1 MSTLS
6 NNSKSILAKALA
18 TENISVQFDPSAHT
32 AKFDIANR
40 VLTMPIL
47 KDNESDCVTD
57 MFIGHECAHALFS
70 PYRQKDTKSQGGW
83 WIEAEEIGGT
93 GNAQYVQD
101 IMNIIEDVRI
111 EKLMTEKFPGLRR
124 DFSAAYR
131 ELADRD
137 FFSTKGMNLND
148 FSFIDRMNLHF
159 KCGAFMNVQFTPEEQ
174 QIVEAVDKIR
184 TFDEMLDASRQVFN
198 FVRGTKFDA
207 PKVFSDGK
215 FGPLDS
221 DKSNQSNDQG
231 TMTLSGNV
239 SPSSDT
245 TNDNGDGKSPANP
258 DGCVEQTNTNDGQS
272 NNPIG
277 GTGSAPDTLLPPIN
291 TQRSFDEKAKQIV
304 NSAVKHNTTT
314 VLPVP
319 DLSKI
324 IFPINK
330 THEIINSY
338 YLSYAL
344 KSKDNEKLVNAI
356 KTSYADLVRSM
367 NPLINTL
374 IKQFEMKKAADLQK
388 RTSISRSGKID
399 CDRIFKYKVTDDIF
413 SRFAKI
419 AEGKNHGLVM
429 YVDWSSSMQ
438 MATDDVLTQ
447 IIMLTQFCRRM
458 NIPFDV
464 YAFSSQVEMFR
475 HYGLQKDNNSFPK
488 QIKVDGSRI
497 DQSKERG
504 YRGDDNGKSYKV
516 DMGGHFS
523 LIHMLSSSM
532 SKTQINQAML
542 NMYMLGKMITG
553 HGAEFQ
559 NLICYRGVP
568 NYFGQGNTPLDPTIV
583 AAMYMVPEFREKHKV
598 QIVNTIFL
606 TDGESGYNMFNAYTG
621 YDSYSSQFRSVV
633 RSPINNKEYLADDAT
648 PTDTLL
654 RMFRDITGSNTI
666 GFYIQSSSYCRYTN
680 EDSKSFK
687 KQLKEQGFI
696 EASPMLMEKVYDY
709 ATREYK
715 NGVRKNK
722 NHGYDRLFI
731 LPSRV
736 EIVDDLEELDSLGSN
751 ATLTRI
757 RNTFMKSV
765 EKRGN
770 SRLFLNRFAD
780 VIANP
785 TTK

>member
-1 MSTLS
+1 
-6 NNSKSILAKALA
+6 
-18 TENISVQFDPSAHT
+18 
-32 AKFDIANR
+32 
-40 VLTMPIL
+40 
-47 KDNESDCVTD
+47 
-57 MFIGHECAHALFS
+57 
-70 PYRQKDTKSQGGW
+70 
-83 WIEAEEIGGT
+83 
-93 GNAQYVQD
+93 
-101 IMNIIEDVRI
+101 
-111 EKLMTEKFPGLRR
+111 
-124 DFSAAYR
+124 
-131 ELADRD
+131 
-137 FFSTKGMNLND
+137 
-148 FSFIDRMNLHF
+148 
-159 KCGAFMNVQFTPEEQ
+159 
-174 QIVEAVDKIR
+174 
-184 TFDEMLDASRQVFN
+184 
-198 FVRGTKFDA
+198 
-207 PKVFSDGK
+207 
-215 FGPLDS
+215 
-221 DKSNQSNDQG
+221 
-231 TMTLSGNV
+231 
-239 SPSSDT
+239 
-245 TNDNGDGKSPANP
+245 
-258 DGCVEQTNTNDGQS
+258 
-272 NNPIG
+272 
-277 GTGSAPDTLLPPIN
+277 
-291 TQRSFDEKAKQIV
+291 
-304 NSAVKHNTTT
+304 
-314 VLPVP
+314 
-319 DLSKI
+319 
-324 IFPINK
+324 
-330 THEIINSY
+330 
-338 YLSYAL
+338 
-344 KSKDNEKLVNAI
+344 
-356 KTSYADLVRSM
+356 
-367 NPLINTL
+367 
-374 IKQFEMKKAADLQK
+374 
-388 RTSISRSGKID
+388 
-399 CDRIFKYKVTDDIF
+399 
-413 SRFAKI
+413 
-419 AEGKNHGLVM
+419 
-429 YVDWSSSMQ
+429 
-438 MATDDVLTQ
+438 
-447 IIMLTQFCRRM
+447 
-458 NIPFDV
+458 
-464 YAFSSQVEMFR
+464 
-475 HYGLQKDNNSFPK
+475 
-488 QIKVDGSRI
+488 
-497 DQSKERG
+497 
-504 YRGDDNGKSYKV
+504 
-516 DMGGHFS
+516 
-523 LIHMLSSSM
+523 
-532 SKTQINQAML
+532 ML

-696 EASPMLMEKVYDY
+696 EASPVLMEKVYDY